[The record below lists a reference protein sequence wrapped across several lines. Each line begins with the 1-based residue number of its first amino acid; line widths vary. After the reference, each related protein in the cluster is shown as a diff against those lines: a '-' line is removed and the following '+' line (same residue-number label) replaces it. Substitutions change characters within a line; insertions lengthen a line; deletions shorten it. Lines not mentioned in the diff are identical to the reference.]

1 MKALGSRTIILSSEG
16 GFTLI
21 ESMLSLAIIAV
32 GLLAL
37 AGMQSISLGRNI
49 DANQLSQI
57 TNLAADMMERI
68 QFNRRNVLAYN
79 GCPCA
84 GGSFGTGI
92 QTSNALTS
100 PDPVTQPM
108 AAGDFAQW
116 QARLVASGVPGIT
129 GQVNVTPMGPAG
141 LNQNQVV
148 VTVTWNRSM
157 NSETSRLT
165 GTALRLTSIV
175 APE

>member
-1 MKALGSRTIILSSEG
+1 VKALGSRTITLSNQE

-49 DANQLSQI
+49 DANQLSQV

-68 QFNRRNVLAYN
+68 QFNRRNVLAY
-79 GCPCA
+79 A
-84 GGSFGTGI
+84 S
-92 QTSNALTS
+92 TS

-129 GQVNVTPMGPAG
+129 GQVTVTPMGPAG

-165 GTALRLTSIV
+165 NTALRLTSIV